1 MSSNDT
7 GSQASE
13 GASLNTAY
21 VVVESPKGIR
31 INEETNHS
39 NRNTTP
45 STQASNRTSSSA
57 NIINPPLFKLK
68 ILDALKNN
76 NCDQLRQLVI
86 SVKDSV
92 NYYELSLVK
101 NLIFNLAV
109 QVAPLQVITQL
120 LSDDSKDLG
129 IDVNYQDENGNA
141 PLHLAA
147 LNSRADVVQL
157 LLRDERIND
166 TILNND
172 LKQPIEVAKDLRI
185 VELLQKE
192 RATYVE
198 RIAND
203 LRSAFTNHDF
213 ARLDEILA
221 SPRNF
226 ELLDINGNDPETGDT
241 VLHEFVKKNDIG
253 MVKWILTHGG
263 DPFKRDRKGK
273 LPIELV
279 GKNNDTMKKIL
290 KDATKDQNVISQAGR
305 STGFK
310 APTYKGY
317 LRKWTNFAS
326 GYKLRWFILDSNG
339 ILSYYKS
346 QEDTNNACR
355 GSLNMKSAILHL
367 DSSEKQK
374 FEIISKSGVRWH
386 LKSNYPIETNRWVW
400 SLQGAIRYAKD
411 KERAIR
417 YSQETERKDS
427 FDSVGGAGVNRHTRN
442 LSSGSFEESSNKVES
457 SANSLA
463 DIKENERLKQ
473 TEARRPSQIVYDT
486 DDEDDNES
494 REVSIVQENEDID
507 IESGPYIQEIS
518 VLKRGFSLE
527 LGSLRE
533 LLFSVKETMNTS
545 SEPLNISLG
554 AIETL
559 TESFDRLNTLVSKR
573 DEKLIRDLQKQKDIN
588 ELWINSIR
596 DLENELLAKNSELQN
611 FEAERRNLKKVLTK
625 KFGNIGSPLADVPA
639 TPEAQP
645 TGPSPLGAAE
655 SNTVQE
661 EPFDANDVE
670 ISRFINEDED
680 SDDEFFDAADFEEDD
695 EVSERATQESI
706 AGGVAGST
714 AATTPAPS
722 VQEPE
727 TTEKPVG
734 IEQKQEE
741 EEEQVEAEYSNE
753 LQQKKDLLMK
763 NEGTFK
769 GYDFK
774 PRSELAL
781 KVDDRPKIGL
791 WGILKSMIGKDMT
804 KIALPVTFNEPTS
817 LLQRVAEDLEYVN
830 LLDQAASFEDSTLRL
845 LYVAAFAASEYG
857 STTNRVAKPF
867 NPLLGETYEYA
878 RPDLG
883 FRFFTEQVS
892 HHPPVSAAIAEA
904 SKWDYYGETSVKSG
918 FNGRSF
924 DVQPLGIWYLHLRPD
939 QSSHKEELYTW
950 KKITSSVIG
959 IIVGNP
965 SVDNYGEMIITN
977 NQTGDK
983 AVLNFKPRGWRGASA
998 YEMSGVIYNRKGEKV
1013 WSIGGHWNN
1022 RIFGKKVIKND
1033 SSIDYSNKKIS
1044 STPTEDG
1051 TKFLIWQMAP
1061 RPKVPFNL
1069 TSYAIT
1075 LNEPN
1080 PKLLEYVSPSDTRLR
1095 PDQRAM
1101 EDGKYD
1107 EAGVLKNR
1115 VEEKQR
1121 AARKKREQQGE
1132 KYHPTYFTRETHKA
1146 TGEEYWKFNGE
1157 YWKQRKDGKLPNID
1171 IF

>member
-1 MSSNDT
+1 M
-7 GSQASE
+7 
-13 GASLNTAY
+13 
-21 VVVESPKGIR
+21 
-31 INEETNHS
+31 
-39 NRNTTP
+39 
-45 STQASNRTSSSA
+45 
-57 NIINPPLFKLK
+57 
-68 ILDALKNN
+68 
-76 NCDQLRQLVI
+76 
-86 SVKDSV
+86 
-92 NYYELSLVK
+92 
-101 NLIFNLAV
+101 AV
-109 QVAPLQVITQL
+109 QVAPLQLISRL
-120 LSDDSKDLG
+120 LADDSKELG

-147 LNSRADVVQL
+147 LNSRVDVAQL
-157 LLRDERIND
+157 LLKDERIND

-172 LKQPIEVAKDLRI
+172 LKQPIEVAHDLK
-185 VELLQKE
+185 VVALLQKE
-192 RATYVE
+192 RALYVE
-198 RIAND
+198 RIANN
-203 LRSAFTNHDF
+203 LRHSFTNHDF

-226 ELLDINGNDPETGDT
+226 ELLDINGDDPETGDT

-263 DPFKRDRKGK
+263 DPLKRDRKGK

-290 KDATKDQNVISQAGR
+290 KDASKDQNVISQAGR
-305 STGFK
+305 SSGLK

-386 LKSNYPIETNRWVW
+386 LKSNYPVETNRWVW

-411 KERAIR
+411 KERAAR
-417 YSQETERKDS
+417 FSQESERKDS
-427 FDSVGGAGVNRHTRN
+427 FDSVGGAGVNRHSRN
-442 LSSGSFEESSNKVES
+442 VSSGSNFGDDVLNFQGKAESQAS
-457 SANSLA
+457 SLTE
-463 DIKENERLKQ
+463 IKENERLKQ
-473 TEARRPSQIVYDT
+473 VEERRPSQMVFDT

-494 REVSIVQENEDID
+494 RELSLVPENEDID
-507 IESGPYIQEIS
+507 IDAGPFIQEIS

-527 LGSLRE
+527 LSSLRE
-533 LLFSVKETMNTS
+533 LLFSVKETVAAP

-559 TESFDRLNTLVSKR
+559 TENFEKLNLLVSKR

-596 DLENELLAKNSELQN
+596 DLENELLAKNNELQS
-611 FEAERRNLKKVLTK
+611 FEVERRTLKKVLTK
-625 KFGNIGSPLADVPA
+625 KFGAVGSPISDLLP
-639 TPEAQP
+639 TPDTKP
-645 TGPSPLGAAE
+645 GMSRLGAAE
-655 SNTVQE
+655 VTNAEDQE
-661 EPFDANDVE
+661 PAEAFDANDVE

-680 SDDEFFDAADFEEDD
+680 SDDEFFDAADYEDEEEEEED
-695 EVSERATQESI
+695 SERATRESFSETGLG
-706 AGGVAGST
+706 AGTGST

-722 VQEPE
+722 VQEPIQ
-727 TTEKPVG
+727 EKVQG
-734 IEQKQEE
+734 QDSAALGGEE
-741 EEEQVEAEYSNE
+741 ELEDQRSNE
-753 LQQKKDLLMK
+753 LQRQKDSILSQ
-763 NEGTFK
+763 EGSFK

-774 PRSELAL
+774 PRSQLAL

-830 LLDQAASFEDSTLRL
+830 LLDQAAAFDDSTLRL

-892 HHPPVSAAIAEA
+892 HHPPVSAAIAES

-924 DVQPLGIWYLHLRPD
+924 DVQPLGLWYLHLRPD
-939 QSSHKEELYTW
+939 KSSHSEELYTW

-965 SVDNYGEMIITN
+965 SVDNYGEMAITN
-977 NQTGDK
+977 KQTGDK

-998 YEMSGVIYNRKGEKV
+998 YEMSGVIYNKKGEKV

-1022 RIFGKKVIKND
+1022 KIFGKKVIKND

-1044 STPTEDG
+1044 SSPTEDG
-1051 TKFLIWQMAP
+1051 TKFLIWQSAP
-1061 RPKVPFNL
+1061 RPNVPFNL

-1075 LNEPN
+1075 LNEPH

-1107 EAGVLKNR
+1107 DAGVLKNK

-1121 AARKKREQQGE
+1121 AARKKRDQE
-1132 KYHPTYFTRETHKA
+1132 KVKYRPTFFTKEVHKA
-1146 TGEEYWKFNGE
+1146 TGEEYWKYNGD
-1157 YWKQRKDGKLPNID
+1157 YWKLRNEGKLPNID